1 MLIERS
7 NQMKGERRERI
18 KREKG
23 SVKQDEKTQE
33 VGNAS
38 PKMFFSSPKSGEVA
52 SLAKVHIW
60 RRCTYGEVA
69 NLAKVQVWEQV
80 GALDR
85 QLVIM
90 NELAKAGEPSP
101 SSRSK

>member
-60 RRCTYGEVA
+60 RRCTFGEGA
-69 NLAKVQVWEQV
+69 RMAKLQIWRRCKSGNRWELWT
-80 GALDR
+80 G
-85 QLVIM
+85 
-90 NELAKAGEPSP
+90 
-101 SSRSK
+101 SS